1 MFGVMK
7 CHRCNHIWIYTGNS
21 VSTICPKCKTTVRMS
36 KCLIPINWDFNL
48 ESGEIAT
55 QKGQVIPYIEKWDD
69 KFSLKLVLVAP
80 DSSYCKVLDFEY
92 PVISGLIMQEEM
104 KETVGINNLSGNY
117 NLTTEMKEKLKKLEF
132 K

>member
-1 MFGVMK
+1 
-7 CHRCNHIWIYTGNS
+7 
-21 VSTICPKCKTTVRMS
+21 MS
-36 KCLIPINWDFNL
+36 KCLNPINWDFNL

-69 KFSLKLVLVAP
+69 KFSLKLVVIAV
-80 DSSYCKVLDFEY
+80 DSTYRKVLDFEY
-92 PVISGLIMQEEM
+92 PVISGLILQEEM
-104 KETVGINNLSGNY
+104 KEAVGINNLSGNY